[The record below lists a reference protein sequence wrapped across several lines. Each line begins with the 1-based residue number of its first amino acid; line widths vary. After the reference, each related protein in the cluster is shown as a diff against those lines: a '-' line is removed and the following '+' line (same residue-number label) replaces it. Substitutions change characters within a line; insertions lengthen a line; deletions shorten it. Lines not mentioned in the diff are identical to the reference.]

1 MLLLPLLELSIL
13 PLEPIVKGG
22 VDILGE
28 AGPPLEFEKFEDEG
42 ERSAA
47 VSGVTLSGDCRSS
60 DPDMPISKPYITQH
74 SVNADPHAAGKS
86 PSGLYEVAG

>member
-60 DPDMPISKPYITQH
+60 DPDMPISKPGVQ
-74 SVNADPHAAGKS
+74 PRC
-86 PSGLYEVAG
+86 